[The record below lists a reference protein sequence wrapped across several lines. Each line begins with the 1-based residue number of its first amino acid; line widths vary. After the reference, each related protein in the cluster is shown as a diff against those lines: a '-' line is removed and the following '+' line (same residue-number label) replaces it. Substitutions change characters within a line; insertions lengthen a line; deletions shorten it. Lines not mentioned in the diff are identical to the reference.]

1 MIGWRGGWKWLNGW
15 MKIGFIKDGNLP
27 KHHRT
32 SKQPAAFCLP
42 PFATCSNSQF
52 FPAARPW
59 GPLWDWVE
67 PSAWAPSAQ
76 PLAKI
81 TYSFTQLT
89 NLVWLWI
96 CWAPRIA
103 SACRWKGCWIQE
115 ISHGGL
121 VSLWADVYNIPA
133 AVDDFRSTEVCSED
147 LFRRCPL

>member
-1 MIGWRGGWKWLNGW
+1 METFQSITGRGFL
-15 MKIGFIKDGNLP
+15 L
-27 KHHRT
+27 
-32 SKQPAAFCLP
+32 
-42 PFATCSNSQF
+42 ATCSNSQF

-67 PSAWAPSAQ
+67 PSAQ

-115 ISHGGL
+115 ISQGGL

-147 LFRRCPL
+147 LFRRCPLWAEVRTVTSVQICNGLGWRLHFGLH